1 MQMNSEELKRELS
14 LAFPSEI
21 KGYKRPDEPISSGH
35 DFFLEL
41 PQIIAKDPVLFS
53 SMNLIL
59 SVLLSNDNLLKQWVN
74 ELEDALQAQDF
85 KIVTEQ
91 VKGLM
96 SPEMLKKLNGIAT
109 GANNYVHPSSHPATM
124 ITQDAT
130 HRFVTDTEK
139 NTWNSKAS
147 TALVSTTA
155 NGLAPRRDGNNDHY
169 LAGDGTWKAVNHANK
184 SDNATN
190 ATNADTATKVI
201 NGTQYYLQ
209 SGNGDI
215 DENNV
220 ISQNKANVVLG
231 SWYSTGFRDLC
242 SSGTPIR
249 VAINHRNG
257 NIKTTGAVTAPTFNG
272 SLNGNAKTATS
283 ATTATKAIQD
293 NRGQQIDTT
302 YIKGVSGSN
311 ATITTTKGNGSTSN
325 FTINN
330 VSHSEY
336 TDRIGTNKG
345 YTGNTLGSGLATG
358 VTYSNI
364 YNNNFPFSYGNVLNI
379 KGQGA
384 TQLALE
390 WSGSDATAG
399 RLAYRN
405 ARDSSINKWS
415 PWKTVAT
422 IDGNIASATKAT
434 NDSNGRNIVNTYA
447 PKASPAFSGT
457 PTAPTPATTDNSTKI
472 ATTAFINN
480 LINYL
485 KNNNNL
491 LGVSAASLTQNG
503 YIKFTNGLLLQWGS
517 VNALGKAK
525 PWRFNYPITFSK
537 NVFGITAIRLSGA
550 YCYSEIIQ
558 DLKLNY
564 LTWLD
569 KDNNN
574 VSGDGDNINF
584 IIIGN

>member
-242 SSGTPIR
+242 STGNPIR

-257 NIKTTGAVTAPTFNG
+257 NIKTTGNVIANG
-272 SLNGNAKTATS
+272 AMYS
-283 ATTATKAIQD
+283 ATP
-293 NRGQQIDTT
+293 G
-302 YIKGVSGSN
+302 
-311 ATITTTKGNGSTSN
+311 TS
-325 FTINN
+325 
-330 VSHSEY
+330 
-336 TDRIGTNKG
+336 
-345 YTGNTLGSGLATG
+345 
-358 VTYSNI
+358 
-364 YNNNFPFSYGNVLNI
+364 
-379 KGQGA
+379 
-384 TQLALE
+384 
-390 WSGSDATAG
+390 
-399 RLAYRN
+399 
-405 ARDSSINKWS
+405 
-415 PWKTVAT
+415 
-422 IDGNIASATKAT
+422 
-434 NDSNGRNIVNTYA
+434 
-447 PKASPAFSGT
+447 
-457 PTAPTPATTDNSTKI
+457 DNSTRV
-472 ATTAFINN
+472 ATTAFVRN
-480 LINYL
+480 LINQF
-485 KNNNNL
+485 KTDGT
-491 LGVSAASLTQNG
+491 LGGIVGGSLTQNG
-503 YIKFTNGLLLQWGS
+503 WAKFSNGLILQWGFRS
-517 VNALGKAK
+517 DTGYGGRTVTFPIAFTKQC
-525 PWRFNYPITFSK
+525 FNGHVTTKRGGDSSNGNNYVDNLTTTNMWTVCDGGGGYWI
-537 NVFGITAIRLSGA
+537 AIG
-550 YCYSEIIQ
+550 Y
-558 DLKLNY
+558 
-564 LTWLD
+564 
-569 KDNNN
+569 
-574 VSGDGDNINF
+574 
-584 IIIGN
+584 